1 MNAIDIKNMNVPDR
15 LQIME
20 ALWNSFLT
28 QESDIDSPQWHK
40 DTLEERRKAIK
51 GGKADFVS
59 IKDLKASRFGL
70 LPFGNLCSYIVT
82 DIYTNTNPNCLFRGF

>member
-28 QESDIDSPQWHK
+28 QEPDIDSPQWHK
-40 DTLEERRKAIK
+40 DTLEKRQNAIK

-59 IKDLKASRFGL
+59 IKDLKASR
-70 LPFGNLCSYIVT
+70 N
-82 DIYTNTNPNCLFRGF
+82 